1 MIEVRAYYI
10 PTSSVRLFSPQSYF
24 VQEGGGSMKIDKDG
38 CKFTFVSGK
47 TLTFNYAARSNL
59 PISYAY
65 SKDKKSSWLAG
76 FITLPHT

>member
-38 CKFTFVSGK
+38 YN
-47 TLTFNYAARSNL
+47 FNICVRQDTYV
-59 PISYAY
+59 
-65 SKDKKSSWLAG
+65 
-76 FITLPHT
+76 